1 MRDTSFR
8 VTALPVGK
16 SFFMN
21 AFNLVHSPSCVMYGI
36 VVDTKKEKR
45 KNKHFFHFSKSI

>member
-1 MRDTSFR
+1 MRDPSFR
-8 VTALPVGK
+8 ETALPVGR

-36 VVDTKKEKR
+36 VVEAKKER
-45 KNKHFFHFSKSI
+45 DIFVSFQTQ